1 MTLDEQARIKAEIEL
16 LQGHGGDVIYRLR
29 YETMRYDYI
38 SPAIEKLIGFT
49 ADEVMEMNLR
59 ALIEETRLVKDGL
72 CPVESFE
79 PLEDSRKRREV
90 LKWQADYR
98 MRTKDGR
105 RIWVADISYPWF
117 DESGAI
123 IGSVGTLRDITER
136 VEAESKVMEE
146 AARSRQVD
154 PLTRFGSRAVFFHR
168 LEEELK
174 RVKRSRQDVA
184 VLALCIDDL
193 DALQATHGRV
203 TAERVL
209 RETADQVRSC
219 LRETDLPARVAE
231 NEVGICL
238 PDTQAEGAFW
248 VGERIREAV
257 LRHQFTAE
265 DGQLLGVTVS
275 LGVAAARFDEP
286 QNAQDMFKT
295 AQSRLFIARHT
306 GKNRV
311 SVDELMNL
319 H

>member
-1 MTLDEQARIKAEIEL
+1 MSLEEQPLPNELEL
-16 LQGHGGDVIYRLR
+16 LQGYSSDVIYRLR

-38 SPAIEKLIGFT
+38 SPTIEKLIGFS

-59 ALIEETRLVKDGL
+59 SLIEETRLVKEGL
-72 CPVESFE
+72 RPVESFE

-105 RIWVADISYPWF
+105 RIWVSDVSYPWF
-117 DESGAI
+117 DANGAI

-136 VEAESKVMEE
+136 VEAETQVMEE
-146 AARSRQVD
+146 AARSRQTD
-154 PLTRFGSRAVFFHR
+154 PLTRFAARGAFYER

-174 RVKRSRQDVA
+174 RVKRTRMDVA
-184 VLALCIDDL
+184 ALALSVDGL
-193 DALQATHGRV
+193 EEVFSTHGRPSG
-203 TAERVL
+203 ERVL
-209 RETADQVRSC
+209 REIADLVRQC
-219 LRETDLPARVAE
+219 LRETDLPARISE

-248 VGERIREAV
+248 VGERIRESV
-257 LRHQFTAE
+257 LHHQFVSEEGA
-265 DGQLLGVTVS
+265 LLNVTVS
-275 LGVAAARFDEP
+275 IGVAAARFDDP

-306 GKNRV
+306 GQNRV

>member
-1 MTLDEQARIKAEIEL
+1 MTLEEQARLKAEIEMM
-16 LQGHGGDVIYRLR
+16 QGYGGDVIYRLR

-38 SPAIEKLIGFT
+38 SPAIEKLIGFS

-59 ALIEETRLVKDGL
+59 ALIEETRLVKDGMQ
-72 CPVESFE
+72 PVESFE

-105 RIWVADISYPWF
+105 RIWVSDVSYPWF
-117 DESGAI
+117 DASGAI

-136 VEAESKVMEE
+136 VEAETKAAAE
-146 AARSRQVD
+146 AARSLQTD
-154 PLTRFGSRAVFFHR
+154 ALTRFASRAVFFDR
-168 LEEELK
+168 LEEEVK
-174 RVKRSRQDVA
+174 RVKRSRMDVA
-184 VLALCIDDL
+184 ALALCIDGL
-193 DALQATHGRV
+193 EAIAATHGR
-203 TAERVL
+203 TSGERVL
-209 RETADQVRSC
+209 REVSDCIRSC
-219 LRETDLPARVAE
+219 LRETDLPARIAE
-231 NEVGICL
+231 NEIGVCL

-257 LRHQFTAE
+257 LKHQFKSEEGA
-265 DGQLLGVTVS
+265 LLDVTVS
-275 LGVAAARFDEP
+275 IGVSAARFDEP

-306 GKNRV
+306 GQNRV

>member
-1 MTLDEQARIKAEIEL
+1 MSLNEQPLPNELEL
-16 LQGHGGDVIYRLR
+16 LQGYSSDVIYRLR

-38 SPAIEKLIGFT
+38 SPTIEKLIGFS
-49 ADEVMEMNLR
+49 AEEVMEMNLR
-59 ALIEETRLVKDGL
+59 SLIEETRLVKEGL
-72 CPVESFE
+72 RPVESFE

-105 RIWVADISYPWF
+105 RIWVSDVSYPWF
-117 DESGAI
+117 DANGAI

-136 VEAESKVMEE
+136 VEAETQVMEE
-146 AARSRQVD
+146 AARSRQID
-154 PLTRFGSRAVFFHR
+154 PLTRFASRAAFYER

-174 RVKRSRQDVA
+174 RVKRSRMDVA
-184 VLALCIDDL
+184 VLALSVDGL
-193 DALQATHGRV
+193 EEVFATHGRLSG
-203 TAERVL
+203 ERVL
-209 RETADQVRSC
+209 REMADLVRQC
-219 LRETDLPARVAE
+219 LRETDLPARISE

-248 VGERIREAV
+248 VGERIRESV
-257 LRHQFTAE
+257 LHHQFTSEEGA
-265 DGQLLGVTVS
+265 LLSVTMS
-275 LGVAAARFDEP
+275 IGVAAARFDDP

-306 GKNRV
+306 GQNRV

>member
-16 LQGHGGDVIYRLR
+16 MQGHGGDVIYRLR

-38 SPAIEKLIGFT
+38 SPAIEKLIGFS
-49 ADEVMEMNLR
+49 AEEVMAMNLR
-59 ALIEETRLVKDGL
+59 ALIEETRLVNDGL
-72 CPVESFE
+72 RPVESFE

-105 RIWVADISYPWF
+105 RIWVADLSYPWF

-136 VEAESKVMEE
+136 VEAETKVLED
-146 AARSRQVD
+146 AAHSRKLD
-154 PLTRFGSRAVFFHR
+154 PVTRFAARAVFFDR

-184 VLALCIDDL
+184 TLALSIDDFEM
-193 DALQATHGRV
+193 LQNTYGR
-203 TAERVL
+203 TSAERVL
-209 RETADQVRSC
+209 RGVADQARLC
-219 LRETDLPARVAE
+219 LRETDLPARVAD
-231 NEVGICL
+231 NEIGICL

-248 VGERIREAV
+248 VAERIREAV

-265 DGQLLGVTVS
+265 NGQMLGVTVS